1 METFGAR
8 LRQLRKELHMT
19 QVEFG
24 RQLGLGDTS
33 ISKVEADSSKLTEAA
48 IRLICATYKVNYNWL
63 TEGESPMFQELSMD
77 DLVDKYMAGES
88 PLAISITKAFAHL
101 PLEEWVK
108 LRDLIDRIKKEGLP

>member
-1 METFGAR
+1 MGTIGER
-8 LRQLRKELHMT
+8 VKHLRKELGLT
-19 QVEFG
+19 QV
-24 RQLGLGDTS
+24 QLGKLIGIAGGS
-33 ISKVEADSSKLTEAA
+33 VAKIEADSSRPTEAA

-63 TEGESPMFQELSMD
+63 TEGEGPMFQELSMD

>member
-1 METFGAR
+1 MESTGER
-8 LRQLRKELHMT
+8 VKQLRKELHLT
-19 QVEFG
+19 QV
-24 RQLGLGDTS
+24 QLGNVIG
-33 ISKVEADSSKLTEAA
+33 ISGAAVAQIEANASRPTEAA

-63 TEGESPMFQELSMD
+63 TEGDAPMFQELSMD

>member
-1 METFGAR
+1 MDTFGAR

-19 QVEFG
+19 QVE
-24 RQLGLGDTS
+24 LGKLLGMDGTG
-33 ISKVEADSSKLTEAA
+33 ISKVEADARGLTEAA
-48 IRLICATYKVNYNWL
+48 IKLICDTYKVNYNWL
-63 TEGESPMFQELSMD
+63 TEGEGPMFQELSMD